1 MATMS
6 YPIDLRDLLR
16 PYKGEWV
23 ALSHDE
29 KRVLGHGKTI
39 DDALAG
45 AMEKAPNERPVM
57 IKVPSEGAG
66 FVII

>member
-1 MATMS
+1 MATTAF
-6 YPIDLRDLLR
+6 PIDLRELLK

-29 KRVLGHGKTI
+29 KQVLGHGKTI
-39 DDALAG
+39 DEALSMA
-45 AMEKAPNERPVM
+45 KSKSPDERPVL
-57 IKVPSEGAG
+57 IKVPSEGER